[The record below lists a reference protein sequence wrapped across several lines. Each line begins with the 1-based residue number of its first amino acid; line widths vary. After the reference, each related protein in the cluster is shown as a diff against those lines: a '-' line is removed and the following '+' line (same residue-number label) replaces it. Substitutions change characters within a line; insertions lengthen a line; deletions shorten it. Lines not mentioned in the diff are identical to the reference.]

1 MAESTVDEAIRA
13 DGRHIRVEEEPLIGL
28 AFILPEDGYSCDIV
42 RGIPTGLVDF
52 LTPLSPL
59 CRLTPNPSAAGYWT
73 IYFQDPMRS
82 PSAMSGRSFAAAF
95 NNLTIGSGGSQPPHT
110 PGSVISDRH
119 SMMNNNNMTNLNM
132 SMSNMSMN
140 SMMGPS
146 NNHLGG
152 AGVLSPNG
160 SVGGGSGVIGGPHLM
175 TNGHIGGNPPMVNG
189 NSSGMLSQKP
199 DVHSIKLQKISNG
212 LGLSI
217 VAAKVR
223 KVIQIVFC
231 LILLAF
237 ILELKTGYC
246 VENAHSSSTDF
257 PMRLQYYTHHSSNST
272 FFHSGCSFVKSF

>member
-1 MAESTVDEAIRA
+1 MKDVFVNWFCEDDDDSLQFQVAESTVDEAIRA

-95 NNLTIGSGGSQPPHT
+95 NNITMGSAGGGHPTPH
-110 PGSVISDRH
+110 SDRH
-119 SMMNNNNMTNLNM
+119 SVQMMNNNNMTNLNM
-132 SMSNMSMN
+132 SMSNMSMS
-140 SMMGPS
+140 SMMGAP
-146 NNHLGG
+146 NHS
-152 AGVLSPNG
+152 ASVLSPNG
-160 SVGGGSGVIGGPHLM
+160 SVGGGSVVGGHGM
-175 TNGHIGGNPPMVNG
+175 SNGHIGGITNG
-189 NSSGMLSQKP
+189 NSGMIPAQKHP
-199 DVHSIKLQKISNG
+199 EVHTIKLQKITNG

-223 KVIQIVFC
+223 HTLHSTFTYLKRDLPHEIT
-231 LILLAF
+231 ILNTAVLSVSPYV
-237 ILELKTGYC
+237 LKTLKLY
-246 VENAHSSSTDF
+246 
-257 PMRLQYYTHHSSNST
+257 MI
-272 FFHSGCSFVKSF
+272 FFT